1 MVPKEASVTLAMKDG
16 QVTMVAERV
25 ELTTKLEA
33 LDYAAAIKRW
43 AANLPVLKK
52 RVRKKPV
59 KASPVKRASPRRK
72 ASREPAA
79 AEAPPAA

>member
-1 MVPKEASVTLAMKDG
+1 
-16 QVTMVAERV
+16 MVAERV

-59 KASPVKRASPRRK
+59 KGSPVKRAAKQPRRRP